1 MLIFN
6 SANTTQLP
14 LGSVNLAR
22 NDYVTANRT
31 FGATGTP
38 STMVRTGSTITVTLG
53 TQSGAG
59 TTAAATGT
67 MAWTPQTT
75 PYDRAG
81 NAMTAPT
88 ATESGAADKEF

>member
-1 MLIFN
+1 M
-6 SANTTQLP
+6 
-14 LGSVNLAR
+14 GSVNLAR
-22 NDYVTANRT
+22 NDYVGANRT

-59 TTAAATGT
+59 TTAAANGT
-67 MAWTPQTT
+67 SVWTPSTT

-81 NAMTAPT
+81 NAMSAAT